1 MFDADCPV
9 LSLVGAVRMS
19 ADFDAGAVF
28 DADAAVDYV
37 VGAAGG
43 VGAEG
48 ALLFSFLCWLALLCL
63 LRR

>member
-9 LSLVGAVRMS
+9 LGFVVAALGS

-37 VGAAGG
+37 VGA
-43 VGAEG
+43 VGDG
-48 ALLFSFLCWLALLCL
+48 AD
-63 LRR
+63 